1 LDPLTSRIQLEGLL
15 RISVWRYRAH
25 AHAVTRNRGHTFV
38 KMYASSDIEM
48 TSEAIIAG
56 AVSTYMLSTELTDHS
71 ARLGTSECSATT
83 STLSKTVPHLLR
95 TSQLARLTSGL
106 DNSVPTSAEPS
117 SAILDITKMF
127 EGTMVKTALRPCG

>member
-1 LDPLTSRIQLEGLL
+1 MDPLTSRIQLEGLL

-38 KMYASSDIEM
+38 KMYASSDVEM

-56 AVSTYMLSTELTDHS
+56 AVSTYMLSTELTDDL

-106 DNSVPTSAEPS
+106 DDLVSTWAEPS
-117 SAILDITKMF
+117 QAILDTAAMF
-127 EGTMVKTALRPCG
+127 ESTMVKTALRPSG